1 MARRLTPDEREL
13 WQRVAR
19 ATKRLQP
26 APSPDVTPPIPKG
39 APVLRPDPDAPPP
52 RRLATT
58 TQPKITL
65 DLAAPLAER
74 LAQAPMKLAR
84 GTHSKMMRGKMTPDS
99 RIDLHGMT
107 LAQAQP
113 ALRGFLIAAQAR
125 GDRLVLVITGK
136 GSRADGGDDPMP
148 RRVGALRHEVPHWL
162 HSSALASTVLD
173 VRPAHRSHGGAGALY
188 VYLRRLR

>member
-1 MARRLTPDEREL
+1 MARRVTPDEHEL

-19 ATKRLQP
+19 ATRRLQP
-26 APSPDVTPPIPKG
+26 APDPDVTPRAARN
-39 APVLRPDPDAPPP
+39 APLLRPDPAAPPP
-52 RRLATT
+52 RHPGSVVPPR
-58 TQPKITL
+58 ITV
-65 DLAAPLAER
+65 DLAVPLAER

-84 GTHSKMMRGKMTPDS
+84 GTHSKMMRGKMTPDG

-107 LAQAQP
+107 LSQAQP
-113 ALRGFLIAAQAR
+113 ALRGFLMAAQAR

-136 GSRADGGDDPMP
+136 GSRADGHEDPMP

-162 HSSALASTVLD
+162 HSAPLASVVLD

-188 VYLRRLR
+188 VYLRRPR